1 MNNVDMSDWGLP
13 SRINHP
19 YDAPSAIELIQAVEE
34 CITEEIV
41 PASDGAT
48 QWKLRIA
55 ANALKIAVREIEG
68 KASHQDAL
76 QNILTDLGAVDMPDL
91 SEKIKAGDYD
101 DRFEML
107 QEKLLSIVTMK
118 LEVANPR
125 HFIQVQDP

>member
-1 MNNVDMSDWGLP
+1 MSDWGLP
-13 SRINHP
+13 SRTNYP

-41 PASDGAT
+41 PSSDGAT

-55 ANALKIAVREIEG
+55 ANALKIALREIEG
-68 KASHQDAL
+68 RASHQDAL
-76 QNILTDLGAVDMPDL
+76 QNIFTDLGAVDMPDL

-101 DRFEML
+101 DRLEML
-107 QEKLLSIVTMK
+107 QEKLLSIAAMK

-125 HFIQVQDP
+125 HFKQVQDP

>member
-1 MNNVDMSDWGLP
+1 MNNIDMSDWGLP
-13 SRINHP
+13 SRTNYP

-34 CITEEIV
+34 CISEEIV

-48 QWKLRIA
+48 KWKLRIA

-68 KASHQDAL
+68 ETSHRNAL
-76 QNILTDLGAVDMPDL
+76 HTILSDLEAIDMPDL

-107 QEKLLSIVTMK
+107 QEKLLSIAAMK
-118 LEVANPR
+118 LEVANPS
-125 HFIQVQDP
+125 HFKQVQDP

>member
-13 SRINHP
+13 SRTNYP

-34 CITEEIV
+34 CITNEIV

-48 QWKLRIA
+48 KWKLRIA

-68 KASHQDAL
+68 KASHLDAL
-76 QNILTDLGAVDMPDL
+76 QTILTELEALNMPDL
-91 SEKIKAGDYD
+91 SEKIKAGHYD
-101 DRFEML
+101 DRFEIL

-125 HFIQVQDP
+125 HFKQAQNP

>member
-13 SRINHP
+13 SRTNYP

-34 CITEEIV
+34 CITDEIV

-48 QWKLRIA
+48 KWKLRIA

-68 KASHQDAL
+68 KASHLDAL
-76 QNILTDLGAVDMPDL
+76 QTILTELEALNMPDL
-91 SEKIKAGDYD
+91 SEKIKAGHYD
-101 DRFEML
+101 DRFEIL

-125 HFIQVQDP
+125 HFKQAQNP

>member
-13 SRINHP
+13 SRTNYP

-34 CITEEIV
+34 CITDEIV

-48 QWKLRIA
+48 KWKLRIA

-68 KASHQDAL
+68 KASHLDAL
-76 QNILTDLGAVDMPDL
+76 QTILTELEALNMPDL
-91 SEKIKAGDYD
+91 SKKIKAGYYD
-101 DRFEML
+101 DRFEIL

-125 HFIQVQDP
+125 HFKQAQNP

>member
-1 MNNVDMSDWGLP
+1 MKSIDMSDWGLP
-13 SRINHP
+13 SRTNYP

-34 CITEEIV
+34 CISEEIV

-48 QWKLRIA
+48 KWKLRIA

-68 KASHQDAL
+68 ETSHRNAL
-76 QNILTDLGAVDMPDL
+76 HTILSDLEAIDMPDL

-107 QEKLLSIVTMK
+107 QEKLLLIAAMK

-125 HFIQVQDP
+125 HFKQVQDP

>member
-1 MNNVDMSDWGLP
+1 M
-13 SRINHP
+13 
-19 YDAPSAIELIQAVEE
+19 
-34 CITEEIV
+34 T
-41 PASDGAT
+41 ASDGAT

-107 QEKLLSIVTMK
+107 QEKLLSIVAMK

-125 HFIQVQDP
+125 HFKQVQDP